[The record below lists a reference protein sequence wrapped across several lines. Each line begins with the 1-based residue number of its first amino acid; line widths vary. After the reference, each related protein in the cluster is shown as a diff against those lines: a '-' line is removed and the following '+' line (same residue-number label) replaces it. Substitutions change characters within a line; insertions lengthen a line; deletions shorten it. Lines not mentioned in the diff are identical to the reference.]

1 MDRYDLYDSIN
12 KRTDGDIYVGV
23 VGPVRTGKST
33 FIKKFMDVMVLPV
46 IEDDNWKT
54 RITDE
59 LPQSGSGKTIMT
71 TQPKFVPDDAIAI
84 SIDDSATLNVRM
96 VDCVGYIVNG
106 ALGHIEDDMPRMVRT
121 PWYDYDIPFE
131 EAAELGTRKVIKDHS
146 TIGVVVTTDGSITDI
161 PRANY
166 IEAEERVISEL
177 KELSKPFVV
186 VLNTLSPNSDDTE
199 KLRSSMSERYDVPVL
214 AYNIMRMD
222 KEDINN
228 LMEKVLFEFPLKQIT
243 FNVPLWVQ
251 ALSEE
256 HWLPSE
262 LVSALAENSAS
273 INKVRDYKQ
282 LLNIY
287 DENEHVTNVTVN
299 SVQLGTGKVNI
310 DVELQPELFYKV
322 LGDECGYEIKDD
334 FHLTS
339 IIKELV
345 EAKTEYD
352 KVADALKS
360 VRETGYGLVPPLLS
374 ELTLEEPEMVR
385 QGNKFGV
392 KLKASAPSLHMI
404 RVDIKTEVSP
414 IVGSEKQSEELV
426 QYLLS
431 EFESD
436 PSQIWATDIFGK
448 SLHELVN
455 EGLAN
460 KLTRMPDDAR
470 EKVQETLQR
479 IINEGNGGLICIL
492 L

>member
-46 IEDDNWKT
+46 IENENWKT

-84 SIDDSATLNVRM
+84 KIDDSATLNVRM
-96 VDCVGYIVNG
+96 VDCVGYIVDG
-106 ALGHIEDDMPRMVRT
+106 ALGHIENDMPRMVRT
-121 PWYDYDIPFE
+121 PWFDYDIPFE
-131 EAAELGTRKVIKDHS
+131 EAAEIGTRKVIKDHS
-146 TIGVVVTTDGSITDI
+146 TIGVVVTTDGSITGI
-161 PRANY
+161 PRGNY
-166 IEAEERVISEL
+166 IEAEERVIKEL
-177 KELSKPFVV
+177 KELNKPFVV
-186 VLNTLSPNSDDTE
+186 LLNTESPNSEETDKLKSAISE
-199 KLRSSMSERYDVPVL
+199 KYDVPVL
-214 AYNIMRMD
+214 AFDVMHMD
-222 KEDINN
+222 REDINT

-251 ALSEE
+251 ALSED

-262 LVSALAENSAS
+262 LVSALVEKSVD
-273 INKVRDYKQ
+273 INKVRDYKN

-299 SVQLGTGKVNI
+299 SVQLGTGQVEI
-310 DVELQPELFYKV
+310 DVALQPELFYKV
-322 LGDECGYEIKDD
+322 LGDECGYEIKND

-345 EAKTEYD
+345 AAKTEYD
-352 KVADALKS
+352 KVADAIKS
-360 VRETGYGLVPPLLS
+360 VKETGYGVVSPLLS
-374 ELTLEEPEMVR
+374 ELTLEEPEIVR
-385 QGNKFGV
+385 QGNRFGV
-392 KLKASAPSLHMI
+392 KLKASAPSLHLI
-404 RVDIKTEVSP
+404 RVDIKTEVNP
-414 IVGSEKQSEELV
+414 IVGTEQQSEELV
-426 QYLLS
+426 KYLLS